1 VTNELEPGQTRF
13 GYLVDGRAE
22 TPHQAASLTYEEGR
36 GAVLTVPYI
45 LGEPQFAAT
54 ETWFMRRQDMPETLI
69 FWDSDGYVT
78 LTGLHWGGHSF
89 ALAAK
94 GRVVPTTVIFGRPRL
109 FSPDYRVRQLGS
121 RLDGLQ
127 AFSRFTSLELNDRA
141 EDADAVVTLR
151 PSEAVRW
158 RHDGFSFAIRATV
171 PWSGVYGQSF
181 TATADS
187 ILESRC
193 SKGRTVA
200 EHVRAQ
206 WPLRALL
213 ILAFG
218 SELSWRDHWVTDQKF
233 PTWMLDGSTLHGH
246 AMRVQTRRTVA
257 DFERSATKPSGYA
270 SALFHLQDLGS
281 AGVKRWF
288 RLYGDDVFRR
298 AIEPLV
304 EVINGASRFLE
315 PQLLMTAMA
324 LEAMGHYRDAQRQ
337 PNRSVESQ
345 IKRCIDATGFDWSP
359 IGSTRGIA
367 GALAQAYNDLKH
379 VDRGRRPDGFE
390 LSLLTP
396 LAVIIMRLQLFDL
409 LGLSKGARLRFTASG
424 LHRVLEPFAL
434 NGVTISRNGE
444 LRGAT

>member
-1 VTNELEPGQTRF
+1 VTNELQPGQSRF
-13 GYLVDGRAE
+13 GYLFDGRAD
-22 TPHQAASLTYEEGR
+22 TPHQAAMLTYEEGR

-45 LGEPQFAAT
+45 LGESQFAHT
-54 ETWFMRRQDMPETLI
+54 EGWFTRKQELPTTLM
-69 FWDSDGYVT
+69 FWDTDGFVT
-78 LTGLHWGGHSF
+78 LTGLNWGGHSF
-89 ALAAK
+89 GVAAT
-94 GRVVPTTVIFGRPRL
+94 GRIVPSTVIFGRPRL

-127 AFSRFTSLELNDRA
+127 AFSQFASLELDDRDH
-141 EDADAVVTLR
+141 DADAVVTVR
-151 PSEAVRW
+151 PNEAVMW

-171 PWSGVYGQSF
+171 PWSGVYGHTF
-181 TATADS
+181 TATAES

-200 EHVRAQ
+200 EHVHAQ

-213 ILAFG
+213 TIAFG
-218 SELSWRDHWVTDQKF
+218 AGISWREHWATDQKF
-233 PTWMLDGSTLHGH
+233 PTWMLDGSTLHGQ

-257 DFERSATKPSGYA
+257 DFEKPLPSRSAHTF
-270 SALFHLQDLGS
+270 ALFDLRELGS
-281 AGVKRWF
+281 AGIKRWF
-288 RLYGDDVFRR
+288 RLYGNSVFRR

-324 LEAMGHYRDAQRQ
+324 LEAMGHYRDEQRRS
-337 PNRSVESQ
+337 NRPVQSQ

-367 GALAQAYNDLKH
+367 AALAQAYNDLKH
-379 VDRGRRPDGFE
+379 ADRGRRPDGFE

-396 LAVIIMRLQLFDL
+396 LAVMIMRLQLFDL
-409 LGLSKGARLRFTASG
+409 LGLPKHIKERSGASG
-424 LHRVLEPFAL
+424 LHRVLEPFVL
-434 NGVTISRNGE
+434 NGVTIGRQGE